1 MASTANVLTS
11 SSKAHPFRGY
21 LYIAAA
27 TFCWGLSAT
36 LGKAVFTG
44 RLLGGEGIGRLDP
57 VILSQARTTLSVL
70 VLAPAL
76 LAWRGRAALTM
87 TKHDALRCM
96 LLGATG
102 IVGSNF
108 FYYYAIERT
117 TVATAIILQYTAP
130 AWVLLYMLARRLDR
144 PTTARIGGVAMAVA
158 GSALAIGLFGRSE
171 FRADLLGVAAAL
183 GAAFCFALYN
193 VGGRFLLERQDRWKV
208 VTYTLVGCSLFW
220 LVVNPPWKIAAA
232 GYSGAQWAF
241 LAVFALVS
249 MLVPYSFY
257 FSGLHHLDAT
267 RAVVTSCLEPVFAI
281 LLAMAFLG
289 ESFGWLQAVGMLIVL
304 AATILVQKPERAARV
319 PAEHAP

>member
-1 MASTANVLTS
+1 MGSTANVLTS
-11 SSKAHPFRGY
+11 SSKAHPVRGY
-21 LYIAAA
+21 LYVAAA

-44 RLLGGEGIGRLDP
+44 RLLGGEGIGKLDP
-57 VILSQARTTLSVL
+57 LILSQARTTLSVL
-70 VLAPAL
+70 VLALVLFAL
-76 LAWRGRAALTM
+76 GGRAAFRM
-87 TKHDALRCM
+87 PRGDALRAM

-102 IVGSNF
+102 VAGSNF

-130 AWVLLYMLARRLDR
+130 VWVLLYMLARRLDQ
-144 PTTARIGGVAMAVA
+144 PTPARIGGVAMAVA

-183 GAAFCFALYN
+183 GAAFSFALYN
-193 VGGRFLLERQDRWKV
+193 VGGRFLLERQERWRV
-208 VTYTLVGCSLFW
+208 ITYTLLGCSLFW

-232 GYSGAQWAF
+232 GYSGEQWAF
-241 LAVFALVS
+241 LGVFALVS
-249 MLVPYSFY
+249 MLIPYSLY

-281 LLAMAFLG
+281 LLAMLFLG
-289 ESFGWLQAVGMLIVL
+289 EAFGWLQAAGMVIVL
-304 AATILVQKPERAARV
+304 AATILVQMPERTRRV

>member
-1 MASTANVLTS
+1 MASTANVLTR

-27 TFCWGLSAT
+27 AFCWGLSAT

-57 VILSQARTTLSVL
+57 VILSQARTTFSVL

-87 TKHDALRCM
+87 TRRDALRCM

-102 IVGSNF
+102 IAGSNF

-130 AWVLLYMLARRLDR
+130 VWVLLYMVARRLDR
-144 PTTARIGGVAMAVA
+144 PTPARIGGVAMAVA
-158 GSALAIGLFGRSE
+158 GSALAIGMFGRSE

-183 GAAFCFALYN
+183 GAAFSFALYN

-208 VTYTLVGCSLFW
+208 VTYTLLGCSLFW
-220 LVVNPPWKIAAA
+220 LVVNPPWKVAAA

-249 MLVPYSFY
+249 MLVPYSLY

-281 LLAMAFLG
+281 LLAMVFLG
-289 ESFGWLQAVGMLIVL
+289 ESFGWLQAVGMVIVL
-304 AATILVQKPERAARV
+304 AATILVQRPERAEQV
-319 PAEHAP
+319 PTEHAP